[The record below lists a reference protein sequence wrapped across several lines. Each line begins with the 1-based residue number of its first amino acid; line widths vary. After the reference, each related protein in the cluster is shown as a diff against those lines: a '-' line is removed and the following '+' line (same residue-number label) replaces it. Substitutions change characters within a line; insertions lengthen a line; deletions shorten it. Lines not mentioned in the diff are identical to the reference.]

1 MKVKEL
7 TAIRIMA
14 QSLGYN
20 TNDITVDQAIQLY
33 NIIKPALDKTL
44 IVKDEFDETFEGIDT
59 SEI

>member
-44 IVKDEFDETFEGIDT
+44 IVKDEFDEIFEGIDT